1 MTRYLLDTNH
11 AGTLLRDENAP
22 LWTRL
27 RSLTRAEC
35 ALCRPVVGEL
45 WYMVYN
51 SSRVDANRLKLEALL
66 AQFDVWEFDATA
78 ATEFGKTRAELRRAG
93 RPIPMFD
100 ILISAIARSNGLVLV
115 TADAHF
121 AAVPGLATE
130 NWLRT
135 P

>member
-11 AGTLLRDENAP
+11 AGALLRDDQSP
-22 LWTRL
+22 LWLRM

-35 ALCRPVVGEL
+35 RLSRPGVGEL
-45 WYMVYN
+45 WYMVFN

-66 AQFDVWEFDATA
+66 AQFDVWEFDAA
-78 ATEFGKTRAELRRAG
+78 AAAEFGRIRTELRRAG

-100 ILISAIARSNGLVLV
+100 ILIAAIARSGGFVLV

-121 AAVPGLATE
+121 ASVTGLRTE
-130 NWLRT
+130 NWLA